1 MSDDD
6 KARYQALKKTLLEAL
21 PKKRQ
26 LDKKLAHVEVQ
37 IYNLEG
43 TYLTETAA
51 HSGGNIIQGFE
62 NYLKN
67 QTTARRRYD
76 AAEHDRLFSSSSLTM
91 QKSLSLMAEEEGTNN
106 DEYSKQ
112 STPGVITVS
121 VPPAGKNQELTTA
134 QQNKLQRDKEYQ
146 RKRRASQRRS
156 VDTGSD
162 DEGAATSIS
171 VSSSSRR
178 ATKRQ
183 RMADDD

>member
-1 MSDDD
+1 
-6 KARYQALKKTLLEAL
+6 L
-21 PKKRQ
+21 
-26 LDKKLAHVEVQ
+26 EVQ

-91 QKSLSLMAEEEGTNN
+91 QKSLSLMAEEEGTAN
-106 DEYSKQ
+106 DDYSKQ
-112 STPGVITVS
+112 STPGVATVI
-121 VPPAGKNQELTTA
+121 VPPAKGQELTTA
-134 QQNKLQRDKEYQ
+134 QQNKLARDKEYQ

-162 DEGAATSIS
+162 DDGAATSIS
-171 VSSSSRR
+171 VSSSRR